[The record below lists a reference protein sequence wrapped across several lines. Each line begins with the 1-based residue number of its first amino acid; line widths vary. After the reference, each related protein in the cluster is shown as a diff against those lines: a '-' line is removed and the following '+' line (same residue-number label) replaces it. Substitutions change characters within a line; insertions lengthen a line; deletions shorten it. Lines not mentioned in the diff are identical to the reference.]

1 MAQFGPSMDFLLI
14 YQVLVI
20 IFILKTYFLIY
31 LFNFKLHWI
40 GPQFLESPGSRGNNS
55 KAHGTAV
62 KDGGFI
68 FRISEGLLSK
78 MDPRR
83 GILYY
88 QPQDLGSVWFVANC
102 ATLCLRLVVQIEKLT
117 LGRKVRQSVVIE
129 VTNQTCLLD
138 LAVRIRLPTQRT
150 GTRFV
155 SLDQTLAPWI

>member
-20 IFILKTYFLIY
+20 IFILKTYFPIY

-88 QPQDLGSVWFVANC
+88 QPHD
-102 ATLCLRLVVQIEKLT
+102 
-117 LGRKVRQSVVIE
+117 
-129 VTNQTCLLD
+129 LD